1 MTNAVPPQRPAETAA
16 SSSTAAQPALKFDQ
30 LPDDPSQEMIPVAQP
45 QPAPPAGE
53 PIRWTANE
61 QKREGDVWTL
71 NGNVAI
77 YYENYTLHA
86 DK

>member
-1 MTNAVPPQRPAETAA
+1 
-16 SSSTAAQPALKFDQ
+16 
-30 LPDDPSQEMIPVAQP
+30 MIPVAQP

-71 NGNVAI
+71 NGNVVI

-86 DK
+86 DKVVYHQSTSEVEADGHLQLTGGPNDVFITATRAICG